1 MIASQNDYCALL
13 SVSSR
18 LRAMQHISRTA
29 LSSLTGCGED
39 QLLQFEAAGIIG
51 RKTDYLLEDADRIR
65 VALALHEAG
74 ISLDTLAK
82 AIRNKVFALDF
93 AAQIMFD
100 PVYLSTT
107 SMERALDGSDVTP
120 ITLNNLRAAA
130 GLPRLSTEQVLREDD
145 VELLNL
151 ITECRRL
158 GISDLAMTRVLR
170 AFGQSTHRVVE
181 TMRDLFRSEVEE
193 RMLNAGI
200 PHAQMLDAAAAKRL
214 ELQRIGFKVLFM
226 LQRRLLEE
234 SVFDNIVSRIQEA
247 LCESGLE
254 TGPDV
259 DLPTVAFADLC
270 GFTELTHEL
279 GDMKAAEQAARFEAF
294 TQQIVSHVGGRLVK
308 VLGDGVM
315 VLFPEPTAGLTACL
329 TLVESAE
336 EAGLLPVR
344 VGLVTGQV
352 VPRDGDIFG
361 QTVNL
366 AARITSVA
374 NPAQVVVSE
383 SAMVAVAT
391 NNPEMFSFAALEPTV
406 LKGLPGRF
414 CLFSAEIASS
424 YES

>member
-1 MIASQNDYCALL
+1 MHN
-13 SVSSR
+13 
-18 LRAMQHISRTA
+18 ISRTA
-29 LSSLTGCGED
+29 LSSLTGCGKS

-51 RKTDYLLEDADRIR
+51 RKTDYVLEDADRIC

-74 ISLDTLAK
+74 IPLDTLAK

-107 SMERALDGSDVTP
+107 SMARELDGSDVTP
-120 ITLNNLRAAA
+120 IALNNLRAAA

-145 VELLNL
+145 VELLKL
-151 ITECRRL
+151 IVECRRL

-170 AFGQSTHRVVE
+170 AFGQSTYRVVE

-200 PHAQMLDAAAAKRL
+200 PHAQMLGAAAAKRL
-214 ELQRIGFKVLFM
+214 ELQRIGFRVLFM

-234 SVFDNIVSRIQEA
+234 SVFDNIVSRIQDA

-279 GDMKAAEQAARFEAF
+279 GDKTAAEQSARFEAF
-294 TQQIVSHVGGRLVK
+294 AQQIVSHVGGRLVK

-315 VLFPEPTAGLTACL
+315 VLFPEPTAALTACL

-336 EAGLLPVR
+336 EHGLLPVR

-383 SAMVAVAT
+383 SAMAAVAT
-391 NNPEMFSFAALEPTV
+391 SNPEMFSFAALEPTV

-414 CLFSAEIASS
+414 CLFSADIASS

>member
-1 MIASQNDYCALL
+1 MHNL
-13 SVSSR
+13 
-18 LRAMQHISRTA
+18 SRTA
-29 LSSLTGCGED
+29 LSALTGCGEG
-39 QLLQFEAAGIIG
+39 QLLQFEMAGIIE
-51 RKTDYLLEDADRIR
+51 RKTDYHLEDADRIR

-74 ISLDTLAK
+74 IPLDTLVK

-93 AAQIMFD
+93 AAQTMFD

-107 SMERALDGSDVTP
+107 SMERELEGLDVTP
-120 ITLNNLRAAA
+120 VTLNNLRAAA
-130 GLPRLSTEQVLREDD
+130 GLPRLSGEQILREDD
-145 VELLNL
+145 VELLKL
-151 ITECRRL
+151 IAECRRL
-158 GISDLAMTRVLR
+158 GISDPAMTRVLR

-200 PHAQMLDAAAAKRL
+200 SHSEMLSAAAAKRL
-214 ELQRIGFKVLFM
+214 ELQRIGFRVLFM

-254 TGPDV
+254 TRPDV

-279 GDMKAAEQAARFEAF
+279 GDLKAAEQAAHFEAF
-294 TQQIVSHVGGRLVK
+294 AQQIVSPAGGRLVK

-315 VLFPEPTAGLTACL
+315 ILFPEPTSGLSACL
-329 TLVESAE
+329 RLVESAE
-336 EAGLLPVR
+336 KAGLLPVR
-344 VGLVTGQV
+344 VGLATGQV

-366 AARITSVA
+366 AARISSIA
-374 NPAQVVVSE
+374 NPAQVLVSE
-383 SAMVAVAT
+383 SAMAAVAT
-391 NNPEMFSFAALEPTV
+391 SNPGMFNFAAMEPTL

-414 CLFSAEIASS
+414 CLFSVDITSS

>member
-1 MIASQNDYCALL
+1 MHNL
-13 SVSSR
+13 
-18 LRAMQHISRTA
+18 SRTA
-29 LSSLTGCGED
+29 LSALTGCAEG

-51 RKTDYLLEDADRIR
+51 RKTHYLLEDADRIR

-74 ISLDTLAK
+74 IPLDTLVK
-82 AIRNKVFALDF
+82 AIRNDVFSLDF
-93 AAQIMFD
+93 AAQIMFE

-107 SMERALDGSDVTP
+107 SMEKELDGLDVTP
-120 ITLNNLRAAA
+120 MALNNLRAAA
-130 GLPRLSTEQVLREDD
+130 GLPRLSTQQVLREDD
-145 VELLNL
+145 VELLKL
-151 ITECRRL
+151 IAECRRL
-158 GISDLAMTRVLR
+158 GISDQAMTRVLR

-193 RMLNAGI
+193 RMLKAGI
-200 PHAQMLDAAAAKRL
+200 SHSQMLDAAAAKRL
-214 ELQRIGFKVLFM
+214 ELQRIGFRVLFM

-247 LCESGLE
+247 LYESGLE
-254 TGPDV
+254 AGPDV

-270 GFTELTHEL
+270 GFTALTHDL
-279 GDMKAAEQAARFEAF
+279 GDMKAAEQAAHFEAF
-294 TQQIVSHVGGRLVK
+294 AQQIVSHVGGRLVK

-315 VLFPEPTAGLTACL
+315 ILFPEPASGLTACL

-336 EAGLLPVR
+336 KAGLLPVR

-383 SAMVAVAT
+383 SAMQAIAT
-391 NNPEMFSFAALEPTV
+391 SNPEMFNFAALEPTV

-414 CLFSAEIASS
+414 CLFSADLAS
-424 YES
+424 